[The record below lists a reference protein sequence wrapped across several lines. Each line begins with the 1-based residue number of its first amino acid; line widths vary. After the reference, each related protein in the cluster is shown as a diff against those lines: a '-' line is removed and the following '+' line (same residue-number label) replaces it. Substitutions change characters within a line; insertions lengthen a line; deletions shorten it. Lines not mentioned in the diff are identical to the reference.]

1 MKWYKNHLK
10 ICTHQVPSASI
21 GCVLITSEFLFKDGI
36 CAFLRLS
43 GQRRPFCALLGWQ
56 LSLGLALQQICTK
69 KVPFDKSIGSLC
81 PWPDHSKCFLKPSFQ
96 SESFDLQ
103 FLLCFLLE
111 EEIEKTVWVFIIFIF
126 NFKCCQAHEEVK
138 NWVGLYDRTSPR
150 TSENWMW
157 PKSLLLKQV
166 YFHELAVLFFWAGRT
181 GLILAPLLTRLC
193 SQFSFVF
200 WDSLLAKRKK
210 TLFSCPYWILK
221 YLFMNIVQLLPITEN
236 KDL

>member
-21 GCVLITSEFLFKDGI
+21 GSVLITSEFLFKDRI

-43 GQRRPFCALLGWQ
+43 GQRKPKSARKGRQ
-56 LSLGLALQQICTK
+56 LSLGPSLEQICTK

-81 PWPDHSKCFLKPSFQ
+81 PLTIQNVFKKHLSKWKFWWSTIPIVLFTGGRNW
-96 SESFDLQ
+96 
-103 FLLCFLLE
+103 
-111 EEIEKTVWVFIIFIF
+111 KTVWVFFIFIF

-138 NWVGLYDRTSPR
+138 NWVGLYDRTNPR

-157 PKSLLLKQV
+157 PKNLLLKQV

-181 GLILAPLLTRLC
+181 GLILAPPLTMLW
-193 SQFSFVF
+193 SQFSFVL
-200 WDSLLAKRKK
+200 WDSLLAKGKK
-210 TLFSCPYWILK
+210 TLFSCPY
-221 YLFMNIVQLLPITEN
+221 
-236 KDL
+236 